1 MREGRLVLAVFGA
14 DWCHDSRALAGLLE
28 SERFAALL
36 RANYEVVFIDAG
48 VPQGGEGRNLDL
60 AEQLGVSGI
69 EGTPTVI
76 VIGRSGGTLN
86 AGTARSWRNVASRDP
101 DDVYRELHR
110 FAEGGA

>member
-1 MREGRLVLAVFGA
+1 MRDGRLVLAVFGA

-48 VPQGGEGRNLDL
+48 VPQSGEGRNLDL

-86 AGTARSWRNVASRDP
+86 AETARSWRNVASRDP